1 MMNQGTAR
9 TIKTIEKWLT
19 DNLTVFGANHLE
31 RFLCANGCIR
41 EESEHLIDGLDFVVY
56 RAESSYCADQIRHIT
71 ATWEVENANHIYFPK
86 SLVDKI
92 CNGKAR
98 IGL

>member
-9 TIKTIEKWLT
+9 TIKTIEKWLA
-19 DNLTVFGANHLE
+19 DNLTIFGAAHLE
-31 RFLCANGCIR
+31 RFLCANGCIK
-41 EESEHLIDGLDFVVY
+41 ESEHLIDGLDFVVY
-56 RAESSYCADQIRHIT
+56 RAESSYCADQIRRIT
-71 ATWEVENANHIYFPK
+71 AFDKVENANHIYFPK